1 MPKSGYIAIIGKPN
15 VGKSTLMNAIIG
27 SKLSIVTPKPQTT
40 RRNVLGIY
48 TQKETQMVF
57 IDTPGVLKPRYE
69 LHKSMMNFVEESLSG
84 ADIIIVIADVTR
96 PETATRVLTPPFI
109 EALKTLKKPCIAILN
124 KMDALSD
131 KTQALP
137 FISALEELGVFT
149 EFIPISAL
157 QKDNTDTLV
166 NILESLLPEAEF
178 FHDPEILST
187 MPQRF
192 FVSELIRETVFEL
205 FKEEIPYSTEV
216 TISEFKEREKG
227 KWYIAADII
236 IEKESQKAILIGE
249 KGSKIKQIGLLSRDK
264 VEEHLE
270 FPVFLELFVKVR
282 EDWRSKTT
290 YLRSFGY

>member
-1 MPKSGYIAIIGKPN
+1 MPKAGYIAIIGKPN

-48 TQKETQMVF
+48 TKNDIQMVF

-84 ADIIIVIADVTR
+84 ADVVVVIADVTR
-96 PETATRVLTPPFI
+96 PDTATRVLTPPFI
-109 EALKTLKKPCIAILN
+109 EALKTLNKPCIALLN
-124 KMDALSD
+124 KIDALTD

-137 FISALEELGVFT
+137 FLSALQELGVFS

-157 QKDNTDTLV
+157 EKDNIDALLAV
-166 NILESLLPEAEF
+166 LASLLPEGEF
-178 FHDPEILST
+178 FHDPELLST

-192 FVSELIRETVFEL
+192 FVSELVRETVFEL

-216 TISEFKEREKG
+216 LISEFKEREKG

-236 IEKESQKAILIGE
+236 IEKESQKAIIIGE
-249 KGSKIKQIGLLSRDK
+249 KGAKIKQIGLLSRNK
-264 VEEHLE
+264 IEAHLE
-270 FPVFLELFVKVR
+270 LPVFLELFVKVR

>member
-109 EALKTLKKPCIAILN
+109 EALQTLNKPCIAILN

-137 FISALEELGVFT
+137 FISSLEELGVFT

-157 QKDNTDTLV
+157 QKDNTDKLV
-166 NILESLLPEAEF
+166 HILESLLPEAEF

>member
-109 EALKTLKKPCIAILN
+109 EALQTLKKPCIAILN

-137 FISALEELGVFT
+137 FISSLEELGVFT

-157 QKDNTDTLV
+157 QKDNTDKLV
-166 NILESLLPEAEF
+166 HILESLLPEAEF

-264 VEEHLE
+264 VEEHLD

>member
-96 PETATRVLTPPFI
+96 PETATRVLTSPFI

-166 NILESLLPEAEF
+166 NILESLLPEGEF

>member
-1 MPKSGYIAIIGKPN
+1 
-15 VGKSTLMNAIIG
+15 
-27 SKLSIVTPKPQTT
+27 
-40 RRNVLGIY
+40 
-48 TQKETQMVF
+48 
-57 IDTPGVLKPRYE
+57 
-69 LHKSMMNFVEESLSG
+69 
-84 ADIIIVIADVTR
+84 
-96 PETATRVLTPPFI
+96 
-109 EALKTLKKPCIAILN
+109 
-124 KMDALSD
+124 
-131 KTQALP
+131 
-137 FISALEELGVFT
+137 
-149 EFIPISAL
+149 
-157 QKDNTDTLV
+157 
-166 NILESLLPEAEF
+166 
-178 FHDPEILST
+178 

>member
-166 NILESLLPEAEF
+166 HILESLLPEGEF

-187 MPQRF
+187 KPQRF
-192 FVSELIRETVFEL
+192 FVSELIRETLFEL

>member
-40 RRNVLGIY
+40 RRDVLGIY

-109 EALKTLKKPCIAILN
+109 EALQTLKKPCIAILN

-137 FISALEELGVFT
+137 FISSLEELGVFT

-157 QKDNTDTLV
+157 QKDNTDKLV
-166 NILESLLPEAEF
+166 HILESLLPEAEF

>member
-109 EALKTLKKPCIAILN
+109 EALQTFKKPCIAILN

-137 FISALEELGVFT
+137 FISSLEELGVFT

-157 QKDNTDTLV
+157 QKDNTDKLV
-166 NILESLLPEAEF
+166 HILESLLPEAEF

-192 FVSELIRETVFEL
+192 FVSELIRETIFEL

>member
-109 EALKTLKKPCIAILN
+109 EALQTLKKPCIAILN

-137 FISALEELGVFT
+137 FISSLEELGVFT
-149 EFIPISAL
+149 EFIPVSAL
-157 QKDNTDTLV
+157 QKDNTDKLV
-166 NILESLLPEAEF
+166 HILESLLPEAEF

>member
-157 QKDNTDTLV
+157 KKDNTDTLV

>member
-1 MPKSGYIAIIGKPN
+1 
-15 VGKSTLMNAIIG
+15 
-27 SKLSIVTPKPQTT
+27 
-40 RRNVLGIY
+40 
-48 TQKETQMVF
+48 MVF

-157 QKDNTDTLV
+157 KKDNTDTLV

>member
-109 EALKTLKKPCIAILN
+109 EALQTLKKPCIAILN

-137 FISALEELGVFT
+137 FISSLEELGVFT

-157 QKDNTDTLV
+157 QKDNTDKLV
-166 NILESLLPEAEF
+166 HILESLLPEAEF

-216 TISEFKEREKG
+216 TISEFKERENG

>member
-84 ADIIIVIADVTR
+84 ADIIIVIADVTS
-96 PETATRVLTPPFI
+96 PETATRVFTPPFI
-109 EALKTLKKPCIAILN
+109 EALQTLNKPCIAILN

-137 FISALEELGVFT
+137 FISSLEELGVFT

-157 QKDNTDTLV
+157 QKDNTDKLV
-166 NILESLLPEAEF
+166 HILESLLPEAEF